1 MATVLAL
8 GALALSGFNFYLSN
22 KTNQKVDYLEQ
33 ELRYYKKELREHK
46 ADIQAKVNL
55 NFGKGKS

>member
-1 MATVLAL
+1 MAIVLSL
-8 GALALSGFNFYLSN
+8 GALALSGWVFYLN
-22 KTNQKVDYLEQ
+22 TKTNEKVDYLNQ

-55 NFGKGKS
+55 NFGKSKS